1 MMQMSIITHLA
12 LEQLQHYAAIKYIFK
27 SIICKYKNDLVK

>member
-1 MMQMSIITHLA
+1 MQMSLITHLA

-27 SIICKYKNDLVK
+27 KHHMQI